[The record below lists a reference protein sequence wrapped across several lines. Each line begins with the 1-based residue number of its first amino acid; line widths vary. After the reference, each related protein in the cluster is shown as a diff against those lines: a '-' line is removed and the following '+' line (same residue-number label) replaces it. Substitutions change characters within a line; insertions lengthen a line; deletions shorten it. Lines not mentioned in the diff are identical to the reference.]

1 MKLTQEQLKQI
12 ILEEL
17 SELMYEETDE
27 SKMYSFLMRDSN
39 ELINKLKTLMPTR
52 KPTSSPELSPYK
64 DYLYSFQTR
73 RKGYG
78 ELIEP
83 PVSENDL
90 VYQPELRKEILQ
102 ALNNFK
108 DKFNDPQILAV
119 DEMLQNL
126 KSLMKSKQAENR
138 ELFFSDNKY
147 DIPNVNTRMMGLK
160 TQANELELQAQ
171 MLEKILFLK
180 KRYDAVLE
188 KNIQSMESVGSL
200 AAELGF

>member
-52 KPTSSPELSPYK
+52 KPTSAPELAPYK

-73 RKGYG
+73 RQGYG
-78 ELIEP
+78 QLIEP

-147 DIPNVNTRMMGLK
+147 DIPNVNTIMMGLK

-171 MLEKILFLK
+171 MIEKILFLK